1 MPFTMLL
8 PAINVFLPFRTASL
22 YLLFPSTMLCC
33 QKGLLL
39 SGKWVMTGLGRWFCL
54 LYTGVWWRY
63 CNVSLSIHLEGFEM
77 KQMRFSFLMVYWCF
91 GVYRVFACHICLTF
105 SSFNDSVRLFIN
117 TSFSLISYFIITVSS
132 FSVYAGI
139 VWWIYCSTSTRVTV
153 KQAFSWLILLELSS
167 FCRSNFFPKCSR
179 VFVISSMTINNFLS
193 VFVSFISKVGVLA
206 FSDTDVDKSQLYSKN
221 SIQSCVTT

>member
-63 CNVSLSIHLEGFEM
+63 CNVSLSIHLECLEM
-77 KQMRFSFLMVYWCF
+77 KQMCFSFLMVYF
-91 GVYRVFACHICLTF
+91 VNIDVLAFIGFLLATF
-105 SSFNDSVRLFIN
+105 VWPFLRLMIPSDF
-117 TSFSLISYFIITVSS
+117 L
-132 FSVYAGI
+132 
-139 VWWIYCSTSTRVTV
+139 
-153 KQAFSWLILLELSS
+153 LILLSTHIV
-167 FCRSNFFPKCSR
+167 FYHYCFFFFGICWDCLVNLLFNVNESYR
-179 VFVISSMTINNFLS
+179 QAGFQLADSVGAVFFLP
-193 VFVSFISKVGVLA
+193 L
-206 FSDTDVDKSQLYSKN
+206 
-221 SIQSCVTT
+221 

>member
-63 CNVSLSIHLEGFEM
+63 CNVSLSIHLECLEM
-77 KQMRFSFLMVYWCF
+77 KQMCFSFLMVYF
-91 GVYRVFACHICLTF
+91 VNIDVLAFIGFLLATF
-105 SSFNDSVRLFIN
+105 VWPFLRLMIPSDF
-117 TSFSLISYFIITVSS
+117 L
-132 FSVYAGI
+132 
-139 VWWIYCSTSTRVTV
+139 
-153 KQAFSWLILLELSS
+153 LILLSHSYRILSLLFLLFRYMLGLFGEFIVQRQRELSS
-167 FCRSNFFPKCSR
+167 SR
-179 VFVISSMTINNFLS
+179 LS
-193 VFVSFISKVGVLA
+193 VGWFCWSCLLFAALI
-206 FSDTDVDKSQLYSKN
+206 FSQNAPGYLPFH
-221 SIQSCVTT
+221 QWL